1 MNGNQIVLNINE
13 AQALIAAEVRNSSSG
28 LARSVPIGE
37 ALGCTLA
44 ADIVSDIDSPPHDKS
59 IVDGYAVVAE
69 SFSAGAELSILE
81 EVTAGALPTR
91 EVTAGNTTR
100 IMTGAPLPHGATAV
114 VMVERTEL
122 IRGNADG
129 VRVLETPRGGQNIVR
144 KGTSLRR
151 GETVLRAGQR
161 INPARIGL
169 LAEVGCST
177 VTVSAQPTVAILTTG
192 NEIVSVDAVPGP
204 GQIRNSNGP
213 MLEAMARQQGAHAVS
228 LGVAPDEHDALS
240 QLIRRGLEAD
250 FLVLS
255 GGVSAGV
262 LDLVPA
268 VLAEV
273 GVRQIFHNVNLKPG
287 KPIWFG
293 VYPKENG
300 TRTFVFGLPGNPV
313 SSYVCFELFVRYAL
327 NALYGAAEP
336 KQQPARLAHEHR
348 HRGDRPTYWPALVQ
362 ESATGAVVT
371 LLAWKGSGDLKT
383 LADANCLACFPGEE
397 RAYTPGEEIFVHQ
410 LPVECHFGEV

>member
-1 MNGNQIVLNINE
+1 VLSVKE
-13 AQALIAAEVRNSSSG
+13 AQELIAAEVRNSSPG
-28 LARSVPIGE
+28 PARYIPIVE
-37 ALGCTLA
+37 ALGRTLA

-81 EVTAGALPTR
+81 EVTAGAVPTR
-91 EVTAGNTTR
+91 EVTAGTATR
-100 IMTGAPLPHGATAV
+100 IMTGAPLPQGATAV

-122 IRGNADG
+122 VRGDTDR
-129 VRVLETPRGGQNIVR
+129 VRVLESPRSGQNIVR

-177 VTVSAQPTVAILTTG
+177 VTVAAQPTVAVLTTG

-213 MLEAMARQQGAHAVS
+213 MLEALVRQLGATAIS
-228 LGVAPDEHDALS
+228 LGVARDEHDDLAA
-240 QLIRRGLEAD
+240 LIRRGLEAD
-250 FLVLS
+250 LLVLS

-262 LDLVPA
+262 LDLVPG
-268 VLAEV
+268 VLTEL
-273 GVRQIFHNVNLKPG
+273 GVRQVFHKVNLKPG

-293 VYPKENG
+293 IFPKEHN
-300 TRTFVFGLPGNPV
+300 TKTLVFGLPGNPV
-313 SSYVCFELFVRYAL
+313 STFVCFELFVRYAL
-327 NALYGAAEP
+327 GLITNENESEQQSGRLAAEY
-336 KQQPARLAHEHR
+336 R
-348 HRGDRPTYWPALVQ
+348 HHGDRPTYWPAVFKDDGT
-362 ESATGAVVT
+362 SAVVT
-371 LLAWKGSGDLKT
+371 LLPWKGSGDLKT
-383 LADANCLACFPGEE
+383 LADANCLASFSGEE
-397 RAYTPGEEIFVHQ
+397 RVFLAGEEVAVVPFDR
-410 LPVECHFGEV
+410 LG